1 MKENR
6 IYARKA
12 CAEMEIRMKHGLDV
26 RYINP
31 FVQAST
37 GILENVVQ
45 MKLTLGRPGI
55 SLLDFADDIFLLQ
68 VGIVGELKGQVII
81 AMSVE
86 TAKMI
91 ASTMMCGMPVEELD
105 EMPRSALSELS
116 NMIMGNAATL
126 FSSQEI
132 LIDITTPMSMLGSH
146 LSLQTEVEALKVPLL
161 QDGEGVIDLYICVS
175 GD

>member
-1 MKENR
+1 
-6 IYARKA
+6 
-12 CAEMEIRMKHGLDV
+12 MKHGIDV

-37 GILENVVQ
+37 GVLESVTQ
-45 MKLTLGRPGI
+45 IKLTLGRPGI
-55 SLLDFADDIFLLQ
+55 SKLDFEDNTFLLQ
-68 VGIVGELKGQVII
+68 VGIVGEMKGQVII
-81 AMSVE
+81 AMPVE
-86 TAKMI
+86 VAKKI
-91 ASTMMCGMPVEELD
+91 ASIMMCGMPVEELD

-126 FSSQEI
+126 FSNQEI

-161 QDGEGVIDLYICVS
+161 QDGEETLSLYICVS
-175 GD
+175 RE